1 LPRTEIGKSKYG
13 GLGLFAAEDIA
24 GGARVVE
31 YIGERIAHKEAS
43 RRERF
48 YDSIGYHPLFD
59 LTDKVVIDGLIGGN
73 ESRFINHSKKRYN
86 VEPAIERGRIWFYAN
101 RDIDN
106 GEELLFDYG
115 FDPRRDAKRQLFES
129 VGVG

>member
-1 LPRTEIGKSKYG
+1 
-13 GLGLFAAEDIA
+13 
-24 GGARVVE
+24 VV
-31 YIGERIAHKEAS
+31 RL
-43 RRERF
+43 ERF
-48 YDSIGYHPLFD
+48 
-59 LTDKVVIDGLIGGN
+59 GL
-73 ESRFINHSKKRYN
+73 EH
-86 VEPAIERGRIWFYAN
+86 VEPGVTDVAAAERGRIWFYAN

>member
-1 LPRTEIGKSKYG
+1 LGGELKRRLPRTEIRKSRHG
-13 GLGLFAAEDIA
+13 GVGLFAADAIS

-31 YIGERIAHKEAS
+31 FVGERIDRKEAS

-59 LTDKVVIDGLIGGN
+59 LTEKVVVDGLIGGN
-73 ESRFINHSKKRYN
+73 ESRFINHSKHRYN

-101 RDIDN
+101 RDIDS

-115 FDPRRDAKRQLFES
+115 FDPRKEAGR
-129 VGVG
+129 